1 LDNHPTALQAS
12 SAKPTAEVLTKTRQF
27 VTFTIA
33 EQQYCVDIMA
43 VREIRASNVITPLPG
58 APAFVRGVTNLRG
71 TIVPI
76 IDLGKRFGISRPE
89 STPSQ
94 VVVIVAMEGKLA
106 GLLVDTV
113 SDILTVSDTDI
124 AAIPAT
130 QSEKHSTFFDGL
142 ITLEETMIIVISLDR
157 LSSPLRENPGSMPP
171 GTRAVDLS

>member
-1 LDNHPTALQAS
+1 LDIHPAGLHS
-12 SAKPTAEVLTKTRQF
+12 SITKPAGEELVKARQF

-33 EQQYCVDIMA
+33 RQQYCVDIMA

-76 IDLGKRFGISRPE
+76 IDLGKRFGIDKAETAPG
-89 STPSQ
+89 Q
-94 VVVIVAMEGKLA
+94 VVVIVAIEGKLL
-106 GLLVDTV
+106 GLLVDAV

-130 QSEKHSTFFDGL
+130 QSDKHATFFDGL
-142 ITLEETMIIVISLDR
+142 ITLEETMIIVIALDR
-157 LSSPLRENPGSMPP
+157 LTSPLRENPASSTAKAIDM
-171 GTRAVDLS
+171 A

>member
-1 LDNHPTALQAS
+1 LDNHRAELQAPS
-12 SAKPTAEVLTKTRQF
+12 VKPATEVVSKTRQF

-76 IDLGKRFGISRPE
+76 IDLGKRFGIDRPE
-89 STPSQ
+89 ATPSQ
-94 VVVIVAMEGKLA
+94 VVVIVTMEGKLA

-130 QSEKHSTFFDGL
+130 QSEKHGTFFDGL

-157 LSSPLRENPGSMPP
+157 LASPLRENPSSMPP
-171 GTRAVDLS
+171 GTKTIDLS